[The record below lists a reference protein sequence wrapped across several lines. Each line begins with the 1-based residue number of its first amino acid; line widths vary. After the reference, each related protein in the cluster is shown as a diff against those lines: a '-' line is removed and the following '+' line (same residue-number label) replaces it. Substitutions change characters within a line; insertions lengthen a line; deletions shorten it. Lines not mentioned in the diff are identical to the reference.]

1 MPASTSM
8 PQCNPPGDVAVDGV
22 LAMSLLRAG
31 LDGSQMRLQH
41 RCVGHHLA
49 TVMAVVMAVITSVQ
63 ICSDIRWFSGSFPL
77 LSISKPISKPIP
89 KPILLL
95 IITNY
100 YRFSRK
106 ISHDH
111 QLNLGE
117 RRSAASYVAPSP
129 PNRLRPWKQRWPFLP
144 NVAADPVGPPGPPG
158 DPASERPPTRNM
170 QRSGW
175 YAPGWRQKCAMDDM
189 C

>member
-1 MPASTSM
+1 M

-49 TVMAVVMAVITSVQ
+49 TVMAVVMAVIASVQ

-77 LSISKPISKPIP
+77 LSISKPISKHSKLIP

-95 IITNY
+95 ISTVLAGRLVMIT
-100 YRFSRK
+100 S
-106 ISHDH
+106 
-111 QLNLGE
+111 
-117 RRSAASYVAPSP
+117 
-129 PNRLRPWKQRWPFLP
+129 
-144 NVAADPVGPPGPPG
+144 
-158 DPASERPPTRNM
+158 
-170 QRSGW
+170 
-175 YAPGWRQKCAMDDM
+175 
-189 C
+189 

>member
-1 MPASTSM
+1 M
-8 PQCNPPGDVAVDGV
+8 

-49 TVMAVVMAVITSVQ
+49 TVMAVVMAVIASVQ

-129 PNRLRPWKQRWPFLP
+129 PNRLRPWKQRWPKLFQTSLPTRSDLLETRPP
-144 NVAADPVGPPGPPG
+144 NVTQQGTCRDQVGMHLAG
-158 DPASERPPTRNM
+158 DKNAQWTICVDMSM
-170 QRSGW
+170 F
-175 YAPGWRQKCAMDDM
+175 RQCFMSIFIYV
-189 C
+189 